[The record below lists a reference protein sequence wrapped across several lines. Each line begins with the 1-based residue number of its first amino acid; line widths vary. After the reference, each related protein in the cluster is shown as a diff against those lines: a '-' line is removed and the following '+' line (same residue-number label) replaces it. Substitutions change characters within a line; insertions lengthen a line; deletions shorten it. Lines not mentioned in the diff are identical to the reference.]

1 MTVCDLFAGIGG
13 FSLGLERSGMTIKYQ
28 VEINEYCNRILAK
41 HWPSVKRF
49 QDIRTIGP
57 DQIGPVD
64 VVCGGFP
71 CQPFSLAGERKGAKD
86 DRHLWP
92 EMLRI
97 ITALRPTWVI
107 GENTPGIINMELD
120 NVLADLEGA
129 GYACQSFVI
138 PACSIDAP
146 HRRDRVWVVAH
157 ANGKRKQQPQGDQP
171 ESRGRLGNG
180 SEDVPDARQPGLPLP
195 EPQKLHREGR
205 REEGGAAPEFCRWT
219 PEPGMDRVAYGVP
232 GRVDRLKALGNAV
245 VPQVVEQIGRAIM
258 SAHHQTH

>member
-92 EMLRI
+92 EMFRI

-146 HRRDRVWVVAH
+146 HRRDRVWIVAH
-157 ANGKRKQQPQGDQP
+157 T
-171 ESRGRLGNG
+171 S
-180 SEDVPDARQPGLPLP
+180 QPGLPLP

-258 SAHHQTH
+258 SSHHQTH

>member
-49 QDIRTIGP
+49 QDIRTIGT

-146 HRRDRVWVVAH
+146 HRRDRVWIVAH
-157 ANGKRKQQPQGDQP
+157 TSQP
-171 ESRGRLGNG
+171 R
-180 SEDVPDARQPGLPLP
+180 LPLP

-205 REEGGAAPEFCRWT
+205 REKGGAAPEFCRWT
-219 PEPGMDRVAYGVP
+219 PEPGMDRMAHGVP
-232 GRVDRLKALGNAV
+232 GRMDRLKALGNAV
-245 VPQVVEQIGRAIM
+245 VPAVVEQIGRAIM